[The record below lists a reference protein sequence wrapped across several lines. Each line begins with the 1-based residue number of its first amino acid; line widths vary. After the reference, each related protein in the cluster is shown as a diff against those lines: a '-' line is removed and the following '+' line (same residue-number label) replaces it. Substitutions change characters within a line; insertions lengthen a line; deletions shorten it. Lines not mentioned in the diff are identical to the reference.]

1 MKNPWKIKGKGGE
14 SVALL
19 DRYASERI
27 AFFPC
32 TYVNARFLR
41 AIRTIGA
48 SVSRLSPFVLHPRNG
63 VDDDE
68 FVFLYRSSS
77 VHSHPAIE
85 SKHVKSLFPC
95 THIYAP
101 PDTRREL
108 RKRNRNRIV
117 RSSDNE
123 ENDNKTRRRR
133 DV

>member
-32 TYVNARFLR
+32 TYARFLR

-68 FVFLYRSSS
+68 YRSCFYIGR
-77 VHSHPAIE
+77 HPFIRIQQSNLSTLKA
-85 SKHVKSLFPC
+85 SFHAHTYTPR
-95 THIYAP
+95 Y
-101 PDTRREL
+101 TRREL